1 MCTVNCFVNI
11 KFFSLKVSFSL
22 IFDAFRFNARHNWT
36 KKYINNKHA
45 FQYSFNVCVKYAKTE
60 RERKV
65 LDLLL
70 PQGADSSIVTD
81 SGWNILHY
89 AVFFEVFQ
97 GTLLFLY
104 SSSYG

>member
-1 MCTVNCFVNI
+1 MC
-11 KFFSLKVSFSL
+11 
-22 IFDAFRFNARHNWT
+22 NARRNLI

-45 FQYSFNVCVKYAKTE
+45 FQYAKAE

-65 LDLLL
+65 LDLPLH
-70 PQGADSSIVTD
+70 QGADPSIVTD

-97 GTLLFLY
+97 GKYFTIYLFIDLPMVKLNKH
-104 SSSYG
+104 

>member
-1 MCTVNCFVNI
+1 M
-11 KFFSLKVSFSL
+11 S
-22 IFDAFRFNARHNWT
+22 NARRNWT

-45 FQYSFNVCVKYAKTE
+45 FQYSFNVCVKYAE

-65 LDLLL
+65 VDIPLH
-70 PQGADSSIVTD
+70 QGADPSIVTD
-81 SGWNILHY
+81 GGWNILHY